1 MDKALT
7 NRQKRAL
14 ETRAKLIEAAKR
26 VLAEKSFDEVAV
38 EDITALAGV
47 STGSFY
53 TYFKRKEDIVDAIND
68 DTVFRLAE
76 IVNEMTDLDIY
87 ERIRFYCR
95 EYLHNIESHG
105 LEICRQWLRNTLS
118 PTEFTIFGENTT
130 IWQHDFNSVEKTLQE
145 AIDRNELQKETP
157 VREIAGFITAE
168 LYGLQLMWCMSDG
181 NINGAGV
188 SDRLSDL
195 VLNAVLEKYR
205 I

>member
-14 ETRAKLIEAAKR
+14 ETRAKLIEAAKK
-26 VLAEKSFDEVAV
+26 VLAEKSFDEAAV

-76 IVNEMTDLDIY
+76 IVNKMTDLDIN

-95 EYLHNIESHG
+95 EYLNNIESHG

-130 IWQHDFNSVEKTLQE
+130 IWQHDFNSVEKILQE

-168 LYGLQLMWCMSDG
+168 LYGLQSLWCMSDG
-181 NINGAGV
+181 KVNGAGI

>member
-7 NRQKRAL
+7 NRQKKAL
-14 ETRAKLIEAAKR
+14 ETRAKLIEAAKA
-26 VLAEKSFDEVAV
+26 VLAQKSFDEVSV

-76 IVNEMTDLDIY
+76 IVNEMTDLDIN
-87 ERIRFYCR
+87 ERIRFYCMD
-95 EYLHNIESHG
+95 YLNKIEDHG

-118 PTEFTIFGENTT
+118 PVEFKILGEEKT
-130 IWQHDFNSVEKTLQE
+130 IWQHDLDSVEKILQE
-145 AIDRNELQKETP
+145 AINRNELRREAP
-157 VREIAGFITAE
+157 VGDIAGFIVAE
-168 LYGLQLMWCMSDG
+168 LYGLQSLWCMSDG
-181 NINGAGV
+181 SIDVIAF
-188 SDRLSDL
+188 SERLSRL
-195 VLNAVLEKYR
+195 GLEAVLEKYV